1 MRIPNKVEDDFAK
14 KLNEYFDVI
23 EDAYLQNM
31 KPALTTTEVNVMLQD
46 GSVTKS
52 MTFDPQSVI
61 RFYRSFLKDL
71 KNWEVGNIQE
81 TTGELNRIYCQISAD
96 LDIYVIKGFFG
107 IQYNILPYY
116 KPDKQVIQI
125 QKELIDLSANNTS
138 QLESVA
144 NIGNNTIKQE
154 LKNMELDDLKF
165 EDLFETLLENQ
176 DLMSELED
184 KIKNVEKLYPE
195 LEGAEKK
202 NTSLIYELENLI
214 MKVYQVTP
222 ILIDYNRL
230 MQGEEGIIV
239 YFDVE
244 PRVDAIAKRSPN
256 KTVNF
261 SRMTPPTKQR
271 IGELFKEI
279 STALNNQR

>member
-14 KLNEYFDVI
+14 KLNEYFVVI
-23 EDAYLQNM
+23 EDAYLQSM

-61 RFYRSFLKDL
+61 GFYRSFLKDL

-125 QKELIDLSANNTS
+125 QKELIDLSANNSS

>member
-14 KLNEYFDVI
+14 KLNEYFVVI
-23 EDAYLQNM
+23 EDAYLQSM

-52 MTFDPQSVI
+52 MTFDPQSVTG
-61 RFYRSFLKDL
+61 FYRSFLKGL

-81 TTGELNRIYCQISAD
+81 TTGELNRIYCQISTD

-116 KPDKQVIQI
+116 KPDNQVIQI
-125 QKELIDLSANNTS
+125 QKELIDLSANNSS

-144 NIGNNTIKQE
+144 NIGNSTIKQE

-165 EDLFETLLENQ
+165 EDLFETLLENH
-176 DLMSELED
+176 DLMSKLED

-214 MKVYQVTP
+214 MKVYQVPP

-239 YFDVE
+239 YFDIE
-244 PRVDAIAKRSPN
+244 PKVDAKAKKSPN

-261 SRMTPPTKQR
+261 SRMTDPTKQR